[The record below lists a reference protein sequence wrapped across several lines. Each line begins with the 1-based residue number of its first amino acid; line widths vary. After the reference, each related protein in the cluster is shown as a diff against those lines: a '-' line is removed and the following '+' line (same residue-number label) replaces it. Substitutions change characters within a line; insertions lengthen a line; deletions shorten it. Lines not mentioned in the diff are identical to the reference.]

1 MNLDLE
7 SIASSI
13 RNEVLETIREE
24 AEARGEE
31 VPPISVIVIL
41 ADMGGNPSQVSWSSD
56 LNPEAAKEL
65 LEACVWRC
73 VPTKAEA

>member
-1 MNLDLE
+1 MTLDLE

-41 ADMGGNPSQVSWSSD
+41 ADMGGNPSQVSWASD

-65 LEACVWRC
+65 LEACVWRAT
-73 VPTKAEA
+73 PARGDA